1 MKSASSTEVR
11 KTLRPG
17 QPGTRRLQRE
27 WGSRLVCVRHRV
39 DPERGVRFT
48 TVEIVVSAERTARV
62 RRLHPEA
69 LVYARVG
76 DNDRSLLKRLIDTRA
91 ATYDSYLGIWTMQY
105 ATAIRLG
112 LGRRLLLRRPK
123 PSWHARPGNSN
134 IHGHRFPAIP
144 AHLRQNPPKLE

>member
-1 MKSASSTEVR
+1 
-11 KTLRPG
+11 
-17 QPGTRRLQRE
+17 
-27 WGSRLVCVRHRV
+27 
-39 DPERGVRFT
+39 VRFT